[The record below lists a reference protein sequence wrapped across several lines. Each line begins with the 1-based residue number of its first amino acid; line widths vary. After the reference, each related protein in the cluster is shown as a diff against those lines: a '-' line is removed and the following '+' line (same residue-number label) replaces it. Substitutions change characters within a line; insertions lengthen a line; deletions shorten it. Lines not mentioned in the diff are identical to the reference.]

1 MKGLDNYA
9 ADGAK
14 GIDDLKKIVNVL
26 GKQLKGKEWE
36 DGILLQL
43 SNCKQYLKLDYKV
56 CFYIDEVTCNNDIIH
71 ETLIHSMQD
80 TKIYLEQVP

>member
-1 MKGLDNYA
+1 MASDRSYMRILQAIEPYIRKSMKGLDNYT

-43 SNCKQYLKLDYKV
+43 SNRKQYLKLDYKV
-56 CFYIDEVTCNNDIIH
+56 CFLYR
-71 ETLIHSMQD
+71 
-80 TKIYLEQVP
+80 